1 MLPFEYENNCATKED
16 ANTGHQSC
24 RNPDTK
30 PTHNF
35 VSIQNKTVLK
45 DMYVKVSSVYYIST
59 VYTPFL
65 ILNFVST
72 DEVWIREKQVAIC
85 RFTHGVN
92 FVIKAILVE
101 N

>member
-1 MLPFEYENNCATKED
+1 
-16 ANTGHQSC
+16 
-24 RNPDTK
+24 
-30 PTHNF
+30 
-35 VSIQNKTVLK
+35 
-45 DMYVKVSSVYYIST
+45 MYVKVSSVYYIST

-65 ILNFVST
+65 ISNFVST